1 MNIISIM
8 AVGIIGTILT
18 IVVKQYKPEFAIF
31 ASIITVVIILSYI
44 IGAVLPIISDIN
56 SLLNKTTI
64 SFGHLSILIKTIGIC
79 YLTQFICDICKDS
92 GQTAISNMIEI
103 AGKVAI
109 CIVSLPLFR
118 DIISTI
124 ENMIG
129 KVT

>member
-44 IGAVLPIISDIN
+44 IGAVLPIISGIN